1 MRVGLVLLPTDRW
14 ATATDL
20 WKWTEDAGFA
30 TAWTY
35 DHIVWGGF
43 PSGPW
48 HGAYPL
54 LAAVAATTRRI
65 RIGTLVTSPN
75 FRHPVPLAREVITL
89 DDVSGGRF
97 ELGIGAGSGGPDA
110 AVLGVPEWSPAERS
124 ARFAEFLE
132 LLDQLLTHPVTTH
145 HGRYYSAVSA
155 TMTPGCI
162 QQPRV
167 PFTIA
172 AAGPG
177 SLRLVARHGQRWV
190 TIGPT
195 GSAPRQLEDVYR
207 AVAAQSARLIAA
219 CEEAGRDPASVGR
232 VLLLST
238 TTGPDIPSL
247 GAFDELA
254 GRYGELG
261 FDEIVLH
268 HPSQTGPYAGDM
280 AVLEAIAERY
290 GSG

>member
-1 MRVGLVLLPTDRW
+1 MWRW
-14 ATATDL
+14 AEET
-20 WKWTEDAGFA
+20 GFA

-48 HGAYPL
+48 HAAYPL
-54 LAAVAATTRRI
+54 LAAAAGVTDRI
-65 RIGTLVTSPN
+65 RLGTLVTSPN
-75 FRHPVPLAREVITL
+75 FRHPVSLAREVITL

-110 AVLGVPEWSPAERS
+110 AVLGPPAWSPGERS

-132 LLDQLLTHPVTTH
+132 LLDQLLTHPLTTSE
-145 HGRYYSAVSA
+145 GRYYSAVSA
-155 TMTPGCI
+155 AMTPGCL

-167 PFTIA
+167 PFTVA
-172 AAGPG
+172 ATGPR
-177 SLRLVARHGQRWV
+177 SLRLVARLGQRWV
-190 TIGPT
+190 THGPA
-195 GSAPRQLEDVYR
+195 GLGEHRPDDVYR
-207 AVAAQSARLIAA
+207 AVTAQCSQLAAA
-219 CEEAGRDPASVGR
+219 CEEVGRDPASVGR
-232 VLLLST
+232 VLLLAT
-238 TTGPDIPSL
+238 TTGSDIPTV

-261 FDEIVLH
+261 FEEIVLH
-268 HPSQTGPYAGDM
+268 HPRQTGPYAGDM

-290 GSG
+290 GLG